1 VRLPD
6 PPSSARALRSLPAM
20 PSARPPAGQ
29 RSFVSAAVDAAI
41 DRLTARFADVDL
53 AQVRAVP

>member
-1 VRLPD
+1 
-6 PPSSARALRSLPAM
+6 M

-53 AQVRAVP
+53 AQVRGVLGGVLKRGALKGYFRGT